1 MMSFA
6 QIRYRL
12 WHGTVDHLDA
22 PLFFITIAIMGV
34 GLATVFSATY
44 DSQNRLMGQFINM
57 AVALGLM
64 WGVAQVP
71 PQKLMRFAVP
81 LYVIG
86 LVLLVLVFLFGIKV
100 NGARRWLNIGIT
112 RIQPSEI
119 MKLAM
124 PLMLAWYF
132 HKYEAALKLRH
143 YAIAALLLAVPFGLV
158 AKQPD
163 LGTALLIGAAGFYVL
178 FFAGLQWKII
188 FGLAAAGVAAAPV
201 LWTFLHDYQK
211 KRILTLIDP
220 TSDPLGS
227 GYHIIQATIAIGS
240 GGTMGKGWLQGTQTH
255 LEFIPEKHTDFIFA
269 VFSEEW
275 GLIGNAV
282 LLLLYLLLIGR
293 GMMIAANASTV
304 FARLL
309 AGSITLSLFTYA
321 FINMGMVSGIMPVVG
336 VPLPFMS
343 YGGTA
348 LVTLCTG
355 LGILMSIQ
363 THRMLVK
370 K

>member
-1 MMSFA
+1 MVLQFL
-6 QIRYRL
+6 QRFRKRL
-12 WHGTVDHLDA
+12 VEHLDVT
-22 PLFFITIAIMGV
+22 LLVVTLMIMGC
-34 GLATVFSATY
+34 GLLTIYSATY
-44 DSQNRLMGQFINM
+44 YSSNRVFGQIMNM
-57 AVALGLM
+57 SVGMVVM
-64 WGVAQVP
+64 WLFAQLP

-81 LYVIG
+81 LYVVGII
-86 LVLLVLVFLFGIKV
+86 LLVLVFVVGVKV
-100 NGARRWLNIGIT
+100 NGARRWLPVGIT
-112 RIQPSEI
+112 RIQPAEI
-119 MKLAM
+119 LKIAT

-132 HKYEAALKLRH
+132 HKYEAVLQMRH
-143 YAIAALLLAVPFGLV
+143 YAIAGLLVIVPFLLI

-163 LGTALLIGAAGFYVL
+163 LGTALLVGAAGFYVI
-178 FFAGLQWKII
+178 FFAGLPWKILA
-188 FGLAAAGVAAAPV
+188 GMLAAAGAAAPFI
-201 LWTFLHDYQK
+201 WRMLHDYQR
-211 KRILTLIDP
+211 KRIMTLIDP
-220 TSDPLGS
+220 MTDPLGS
-227 GYHIIQATIAIGS
+227 GYHIIQSTIAIGS

-269 VFSEEW
+269 VYSEEW
-275 GLIGNAV
+275 GLVGNAV

-293 GMMIAANASTV
+293 GMMIAASASTL
-304 FARLL
+304 FGRLL